1 MGDASDVRG
10 IRTRPFWGWYVVL
23 GSFLIL
29 AINYGARYSFG
40 VFVKPMAVEYNWSR
54 SVISAGM
61 SIMVLAYG
69 IGGIFAGR
77 LADRIAPRWII
88 TAGAILM
95 ATGLFLTA
103 LIHEPW
109 HFYVTYG
116 VCGGFGAA
124 CLGVVVC
131 NSSVGKWF
139 VRKRGLAIGIASIG
153 VGAGTM
159 ATVPLAGYV
168 VKVYGWQAG
177 FACIGVFVLIIG
189 VGLSQWLMGRTKPED
204 YGLRPDGEYAGMGGP
219 EPDPVSFA
227 VGHARPSLQ
236 SVLKD
241 SQFWI
246 MAVCYSLAVMAE
258 MSAMV
263 HQVAYALDRQIDKVA
278 AASSLGMIGT
288 ASILG
293 RFFFGW
299 LCDCISDAK
308 YASSLGFFL
317 MAVGMLLLLKTTSVT
332 MLFIYALL
340 FGFGYGSM
348 TALMPFLLA
357 DRFGRHILGASYGM
371 LVFFVMAIGGTSGP
385 MITGYIYDLTG
396 SYTNA
401 WLLDLAVLAIVAFL
415 ILALKKTGKMAA
427 QTGTISSPGNPKN

>member
-1 MGDASDVRG
+1 MGDATDLKG
-10 IRTRPFWGWYVVL
+10 IGTGRFWGWYVVL
-23 GSFLIL
+23 GAFLIL

-40 VFVKPMAVEYNWSR
+40 VFVKPMATQYNWSR

-88 TAGAILM
+88 TAGATLM
-95 ATGLFLTA
+95 AAGLFLTL
-103 LIHEPW
+103 LIREPW
-109 HFYVTYG
+109 QFYVTYG
-116 VCGGFGAA
+116 VFGGFGAA

-168 VKVYGWQAG
+168 VKVYGWQMG
-177 FACIGVFVLIIG
+177 FASIGVFVLVIG

-204 YGLRPDGEYAGMGGP
+204 YGLRPDGGRAGKSGP
-219 EPDPVSFA
+219 DHDPKPFA
-227 VGHARPSLQ
+227 FPSSRPSLRPVLQ
-236 SVLKD
+236 S

-246 MAVCYSLAVMAE
+246 MVVCYSLAVMAE
-258 MSAMV
+258 MSTMV

-278 AASSLGMIGT
+278 AASSLGMIGM
-288 ASILG
+288 ASIFG

-299 LCDCISDAK
+299 LCDRISDAK
-308 YASSLGFFL
+308 YASALGFFF
-317 MAVGMLLLLKTTSVT
+317 MAAGTFLLLRTTTVT
-332 MLFIYALL
+332 TLFVYALL
-340 FGFGYGSM
+340 FGFGYGSI

-357 DRFGRHILGASYGM
+357 DRFGRHILGASYGL
-371 LVFFVMAIGGTSGP
+371 LVFFVMAIGGSTGP
-385 MITGYIYDLTG
+385 MIAGYIYDLTG
-396 SYTNA
+396 SYANA
-401 WLLDLAVLAIVAFL
+401 WLLNLAVLVIVTFL
-415 ILALKKTGKMAA
+415 ILTLKKPGKISA
-427 QTGTISSPGNPKN
+427 QTGEIIP

>member
-1 MGDASDVRG
+1 MSSATDLKGIGRG
-10 IRTRPFWGWYVVL
+10 LFWGWYVVV
-23 GSFLIL
+23 GAFLIL

-40 VFVKPMAVEYNWSR
+40 VFVKPMAAQYNWSR
-54 SVISAGM
+54 SAISAGM

-69 IGGIFAGR
+69 IGGIFAGK

-88 TAGAILM
+88 TAGAIMM

-109 HFYVTYG
+109 QFYITYG
-116 VCGGFGAA
+116 LFGGFGAA

-139 VRKRGLAIGIASIG
+139 VRKRGLAIGIASFG
-153 VGAGTM
+153 VGFGTM

-168 VKVYGWQAG
+168 VKVYGWQLG
-177 FACIGVFVLIIG
+177 FASIGICVLIIG
-189 VGLSQWLMGRTKPED
+189 VGLSQWLMGKTKPED
-204 YGLRPDGEYAGMGGP
+204 YGLQTDGGKTLNTSSDSASDP
-219 EPDPVSFA
+219 ESVA
-227 VGHARPSLQ
+227 VLSARPSLQ
-236 SVLKD
+236 TVLRD

-246 MAVCYSLAVMAE
+246 MVVCYSLAVMAE

-263 HQVAYALDRQIDKVA
+263 HQVAYALDQQIDKVA
-278 AASSLGMIGT
+278 AASSLGAIGM

-299 LCDCISDAK
+299 LCDRISDAK
-308 YASSLGFFL
+308 YASALGFFL
-317 MAVGMLLLLKTTSVT
+317 MAVGMFLLLKTTSVT
-332 MLFIYALL
+332 VLFVYALL

-348 TALMPFLLA
+348 TVLMPFLLA

-371 LVFFVMAIGGTSGP
+371 LVFFVMAIGGFIGP
-385 MITGYIYDLTG
+385 ILTGYIYDRTG
-396 SYTNA
+396 SYAKA
-401 WLLDLAVLAIVAFL
+401 WLLHLVVLIIVTFL
-415 ILALKKTGKMAA
+415 ILILKKPGKRFA
-427 QTGTISSPGNPKN
+427 QR

>member
-1 MGDASDVRG
+1 MGDAADLKG
-10 IRTRPFWGWYVVL
+10 IGTGRFWGWYVVL
-23 GSFLIL
+23 GAFLIL

-40 VFVKPMAVEYNWSR
+40 VFVKPMAAQYNWSR

-77 LADRIAPRWII
+77 LVDRIAPRWII
-88 TAGAILM
+88 TAGATLM
-95 ATGLFLTA
+95 AAGLFLTL
-103 LIHEPW
+103 LIREPW
-109 HFYVTYG
+109 QFYVTYG
-116 VCGGFGAA
+116 VFGGFGAA

-168 VKVYGWQAG
+168 VKVYGWQMG
-177 FACIGVFVLIIG
+177 FASIGVFVLIIG
-189 VGLSQWLMGRTKPED
+189 VGLSQWLMGKTKPED
-204 YGLRPDGEYAGMGGP
+204 YGLRPDGESAGKNGPASDP
-219 EPDPVSFA
+219 EPFA
-227 VGHARPSLQ
+227 VPSARPSLGP
-236 SVLKD
+236 VLRD

-246 MAVCYSLAVMAE
+246 MVVCYSLAVMAE
-258 MSAMV
+258 MSTMV

-278 AASSLGMIGT
+278 AASSLGMIGM
-288 ASILG
+288 ASIVG

-299 LCDCISDAK
+299 LCDRISDAK
-308 YASSLGFFL
+308 YASALGFFF
-317 MAVGMLLLLKTTSVT
+317 MAVGMFLLMRTTTVT
-332 MLFIYALL
+332 TLFVFALL
-340 FGFGYGSM
+340 FGFGYGSI

-357 DRFGRHILGASYGM
+357 DRFGRHILGASYGL
-371 LVFFVMAIGGTSGP
+371 LVFFVMAIGGSTGP

-396 SYTNA
+396 SYANA
-401 WLLDLAVLAIVAFL
+401 WLLNLAVLVIVTFL
-415 ILALKKTGKMAA
+415 ILTLKKPGKISA
-427 QTGTISSPGNPKN
+427 QTGEIIPK

>member
-1 MGDASDVRG
+1 MNDATDVRG
-10 IRTRPFWGWYVVL
+10 IKTGLFWGWYVVM
-23 GSFLIL
+23 GAFLIL

-40 VFVKPMAVEYNWSR
+40 VFVKPMAAEYNWSR
-54 SVISAGM
+54 SMISAGM

-88 TAGAILM
+88 TAGATLM

-103 LIHEPW
+103 LIREPW
-109 HFYVTYG
+109 QFYLTYG
-116 VCGGFGAA
+116 VFGGFGAA

-168 VKVYGWQAG
+168 VKVYGWQLG
-177 FACIGVFVLIIG
+177 FASIGVFVLIIG
-189 VGLSQWLMGRTKPED
+189 VGLSQWLMGKTKPED
-204 YGLRPDGEYAGMGGP
+204 YGLWPDGGKAEEGGTSSPPASCAGHP
-219 EPDPVSFA
+219 A
-227 VGHARPSLQ
+227 Q
-236 SVLKD
+236 SSMKTVLRD

-246 MAVCYSLAVMAE
+246 MVICYSLAVMAE

-278 AASSLGMIGT
+278 AASSLGMIGL

-299 LCDCISDAK
+299 LCDRISDAK
-308 YASSLGFFL
+308 YASALGFFL
-317 MAVGMLLLLKTTSVT
+317 MAVGMFLLLGTTTVT
-332 MLFIYALL
+332 MLFVYALL
-340 FGFGYGSM
+340 FGFGYGSI
-348 TALMPFLLA
+348 TVLMPFLLA

-371 LVFFVMAIGGTSGP
+371 QVFFVMAIGGTSGP

-396 SYTNA
+396 SYANA
-401 WLLDLAVLAIVAFL
+401 WILNLAVLVIVTFL
-415 ILALKKTGKMAA
+415 ILTLKKPGKEF
-427 QTGTISSPGNPKN
+427 PGRAE

>member
-1 MGDASDVRG
+1 MGDATDLKG
-10 IRTRPFWGWYVVL
+10 IKTELFWGWYVVL
-23 GSFLIL
+23 GAFLIL

-40 VFVKPMAVEYNWSR
+40 VFVQPMAAEYNWSR

-103 LIHEPW
+103 LIREPW

-139 VRKRGLAIGIASIG
+139 VRKRGLAIGIASVG

-168 VKVYGWQAG
+168 VKVYGWKPG
-177 FACIGVFVLIIG
+177 FAAIGVFVLIIG

-204 YGLRPDGEYAGMGGP
+204 YGLRPDGENAGKNGP
-219 EPDPVSFA
+219 APDPVSFD
-227 VGHARPSLQ
+227 VPHARPSLRP
-236 SVLKD
+236 VLKD

-246 MAVCYSLAVMAE
+246 MVICYSLAVMAE

-278 AASSLGMIGT
+278 AASSLGIIGM
-288 ASILG
+288 ASIFG

-299 LCDCISDAK
+299 LCDRISDAK
-308 YASSLGFFL
+308 YASALGFIS
-317 MAVGMLLLLKTTSVT
+317 MAAGMILLLKTTSAA
-332 MLFIYALL
+332 MLFVYALL
-340 FGFGYGSM
+340 FGFGYGSL

-371 LVFFVMAIGGTSGP
+371 EVFFVMAIGGTSGP
-385 MITGYIYDLTG
+385 MIAGYIYDLTG
-396 SYTNA
+396 SYANA
-401 WLLDLAVLAIVAFL
+401 WLLNLAVLVIATFL
-415 ILALKKTGKMAA
+415 ILTLKKPGKGSS
-427 QTGTISSPGNPKN
+427 QTGG

>member
-1 MGDASDVRG
+1 MGNAADPRQTA
-10 IRTRPFWGWYVVL
+10 TRLFWGWYVVL
-23 GSFLIL
+23 GAFLIL

-40 VFVKPMAVEYNWSR
+40 VFVKPIAEQYDWSR

-61 SIMVLAYG
+61 STMVLAYG

-77 LADRIAPRWII
+77 LADRIAPRWIV

-95 ATGLFLTA
+95 STGLFLTV

-116 VCGGFGAA
+116 VFGGLGAA

-139 VRKRGLAIGIASIG
+139 SRKRGLAIGIASIG

-159 ATVPLAGYV
+159 VTVPAAGYIA
-168 VKVYGWQAG
+168 KVYGWQMG
-177 FACIGVFVLIIG
+177 FVCIGTFVLIIG
-189 VGLSQWLMGRTKPED
+189 VGLSQWLMGKTKPED
-204 YGLRPDGEYAGMGGP
+204 YGLLPDGEGAGAIASGSAP
-219 EPDPVSFA
+219 AASALPST
-227 VGHARPSLQ
+227 RPSILP
-236 SVLKD
+236 VLKD
-241 SQFWI
+241 AQFWI
-246 MAVCYSLAVMAE
+246 MVVCYSLAVMAE

-278 AASSLGMIGT
+278 AASSLGIIGM

-299 LCDCISDAK
+299 LCDRISDAK
-308 YASSLGFFL
+308 YASALGFL
-317 MAVGMLLLLKTTSVT
+317 IMACGMYLLLKTDTAAALVV
-332 MLFIYALL
+332 YALL
-340 FGFGYGSM
+340 FGFGYGSL

-357 DRFGRHILGASYGM
+357 DRFGRQILGATYGM
-371 LVFFVMAIGGTSGP
+371 QVFFVMAVGGTSGP
-385 MITGYIYDLTG
+385 LIAGYIYDRTG
-396 SYTNA
+396 SYTDA
-401 WLLDLAVLAIVAFL
+401 WRLNLLVLVIVTLL
-415 ILALKKTGKMAA
+415 ILTLKKKDRRADRSG
-427 QTGTISSPGNPKN
+427 G

>member
-1 MGDASDVRG
+1 MDNATDVKEIKTG
-10 IRTRPFWGWYVVL
+10 PFWGWFVVL
-23 GSFLIL
+23 GAFLIL

-40 VFVKPMAVEYNWSR
+40 VFVQPMAAQYHWSR

-95 ATGLFLTA
+95 AAGLFLTA
-103 LIHEPW
+103 LIREPW
-109 HFYVTYG
+109 QFYLTYG
-116 VCGGFGAA
+116 VFGGFGAA

-168 VKVYGWQAG
+168 VKVYGWQMG

-204 YGLRPDGEYAGMGGP
+204 YGLRPDGENTGKSGP
-219 EPDPVSFA
+219 ASGPRSFDI
-227 VGHARPSLQ
+227 PSASPTLR
-236 SVLKD
+236 SVLRD

-246 MAVCYSLAVMAE
+246 MVICYSLAVMAE

-278 AASSLGMIGT
+278 AASSLGMIGM

-299 LCDCISDAK
+299 LCDRISDAK
-308 YASSLGFFL
+308 YAAALGFLL
-317 MAVGMLLLLKTTSVT
+317 MAVGMFLLLRTTTVT
-332 MLFIYALL
+332 MLFVYALL

-357 DRFGRHILGASYGM
+357 DRFGRHVLGASYGM
-371 LVFFVMAIGGTSGP
+371 QVFFVMAIGGTSGP
-385 MITGYIYDLTG
+385 IFTGYIYDLTG
-396 SYTNA
+396 SYANA
-401 WLLDLAVLAIVAFL
+401 WLLDLTVLVIVTFL
-415 ILALKKTGKMAA
+415 ILTLKKPGK
-427 QTGTISSPGNPKN
+427 GSPRMGG

>member
-1 MGDASDVRG
+1 MNDATDVSG
-10 IRTRPFWGWYVVL
+10 IKTRLFWGWYVAM
-23 GSFLIL
+23 GAFLIL

-40 VFVKPMAVEYNWSR
+40 VFVKPMAAEYNWSR

-61 SIMVLAYG
+61 SIMVLTYG

-88 TAGAILM
+88 TAGAGLM

-103 LIHEPW
+103 LIREPW
-109 HFYVTYG
+109 QFYLTYG
-116 VCGGFGAA
+116 VFGGFGAA

-168 VKVYGWQAG
+168 VKVYGWQLG
-177 FACIGVFVLIIG
+177 FVSIGVFVLIIG
-189 VGLSQWLMGRTKPED
+189 VGLSQWLMGKTKPED
-204 YGLRPDGEYAGMGGP
+204 YGLLPDGGKAEEGSPSPPA
-219 EPDPVSFA
+219 SFT
-227 VGHARPSLQ
+227 GRPAQ
-236 SVLKD
+236 SSIKMVLRD

-246 MAVCYSLAVMAE
+246 MVICYSLAVMAE

-278 AASSLGMIGT
+278 AAASLGIIGL
-288 ASILG
+288 ASIFG

-299 LCDCISDAK
+299 LCDRVNDAK
-308 YASSLGFFL
+308 YASAFGFFL
-317 MAVGMLLLLKTTSVT
+317 MAVGMFLLLETTTVT
-332 MLFIYALL
+332 MLFVYALL

-357 DRFGRHILGASYGM
+357 DRFGRHILGTSYGM
-371 LVFFVMAIGGTSGP
+371 QVFFVMAIGGTSGP
-385 MITGYIYDLTG
+385 MIAGYIYDLTG
-396 SYTNA
+396 SYADA
-401 WLLDLAVLAIVAFL
+401 WMLNLAVLVIVTFL
-415 ILALKKTGKMAA
+415 ILTLKKPGK
-427 QTGTISSPGNPKN
+427 GSPGRME

>member
-1 MGDASDVRG
+1 
-10 IRTRPFWGWYVVL
+10 
-23 GSFLIL
+23 
-29 AINYGARYSFG
+29 
-40 VFVKPMAVEYNWSR
+40 
-54 SVISAGM
+54 
-61 SIMVLAYG
+61 
-69 IGGIFAGR
+69 
-77 LADRIAPRWII
+77 
-88 TAGAILM
+88 M

-103 LIHEPW
+103 MIREPW
-109 HFYVTYG
+109 QFYVTYG
-116 VCGGFGAA
+116 VFGGFGAA

-168 VKVYGWQAG
+168 VKVYGWQMG

-204 YGLRPDGEYAGMGGP
+204 YGLRPDGGSAGKNGP
-219 EPDPVSFA
+219 ASDPESFD
-227 VGHARPSLQ
+227 VPSARHSIRQ
-236 SVLKD
+236 VLWD

-246 MAVCYSLAVMAE
+246 MVGCYSLAVMAE

-263 HQVAYALDRQIDKVA
+263 HQVAYALDQQIDKVA
-278 AASSLGMIGT
+278 AASSLGIIGM

-299 LCDCISDAK
+299 LCDRISDAK
-308 YASSLGFFL
+308 YASALGFLL
-317 MAVGMLLLLKTTSVT
+317 MAVGMFLLLRTTTVT
-332 MLFIYALL
+332 TLFVYALV

-371 LVFFVMAIGGTSGP
+371 QVFFVMGIGGTSGP
-385 MITGYIYDLTG
+385 MIAGYIYDLTG
-396 SYTNA
+396 SYANA
-401 WLLDLAVLAIVAFL
+401 WLLNLAVLVIVTFL
-415 ILALKKTGKMAA
+415 ILTLKKPGKESSQAS
-427 QTGTISSPGNPKN
+427 GIIPYSSPKE

>member
-1 MGDASDVRG
+1 MNDATDVRG
-10 IRTRPFWGWYVVL
+10 IKTGLFWGWYVVM
-23 GSFLIL
+23 GAFLIL

-40 VFVKPMAVEYNWSR
+40 VFVKPMAEEYNWSR

-88 TAGAILM
+88 TAGATLM
-95 ATGLFLTA
+95 ATGLLLTA
-103 LIHEPW
+103 WISEPW
-109 HFYVTYG
+109 QFYVTYG
-116 VCGGFGAA
+116 IFGGFGAA

-139 VRKRGLAIGIASIG
+139 DRKRGLAIGIASIG

-168 VKVYGWQAG
+168 VKIYGWKLG

-204 YGLRPDGEYAGMGGP
+204 YGLRPDGVGAGNNG
-219 EPDPVSFA
+219 PVSDPGPFA
-227 VGHARPSLQ
+227 VPSPRPSIRP
-236 SVLKD
+236 VLRD

-246 MAVCYSLAVMAE
+246 MVICFSLAVMAE

-263 HQVAYALDRQIDKVA
+263 HQVAYALDRQIDKLA

-299 LCDCISDAK
+299 LCDRINDAK
-308 YASSLGFFL
+308 YAAAAGFFS
-317 MAVGMLLLLKTTSVT
+317 MAVGMFLLLKTTTVT
-332 MLFIYALL
+332 MLFVYALL
-340 FGFGYGSM
+340 FGFGYGSL

-357 DRFGRHILGASYGM
+357 DRFGRHTLGASYGIQ
-371 LVFFVMAIGGTSGP
+371 VFFVMGIGGSSGP
-385 MITGYIYDLTG
+385 MIAGYIYDSTG
-396 SYTNA
+396 AYTNA
-401 WLLDLAVLAIVAFL
+401 WLLNLAVLVTVTFL
-415 ILALKKTGKMAA
+415 ILTLKKPGKA
-427 QTGTISSPGNPKN
+427 SPTVL

>member
-1 MGDASDVRG
+1 MPDLKG
-10 IRTRPFWGWYVVL
+10 IKTGLFWGWYVVL
-23 GSFLIL
+23 GAFLIL

-40 VFVKPMAVEYNWSR
+40 VFVKPMAAQYNWSR
-54 SVISAGM
+54 SAISAGM

-103 LIHEPW
+103 LIREPW
-109 HFYVTYG
+109 QFYVTYG
-116 VCGGFGAA
+116 VFGGFGAA

-168 VKVYGWQAG
+168 VKVYGWQMG

-204 YGLRPDGEYAGMGGP
+204 YGLQPDGGRAGKNGP
-219 EPDPVSFA
+219 SSDSESFA
-227 VGHARPSLQ
+227 VPSAPPTLRP
-236 SVLKD
+236 VLRD
-241 SQFWI
+241 PQFWI
-246 MAVCYSLAVMAE
+246 MVVCYSLAVMAE

-278 AASSLGMIGT
+278 AASSLGMIGM
-288 ASILG
+288 ASIFG

-299 LCDCISDAK
+299 LCDRISDAK
-308 YASSLGFFL
+308 YASALGFLL
-317 MAVGMLLLLKTTSVT
+317 MAVGMFLLIRTTTVT
-332 MLFIYALL
+332 MLFVYALL

-348 TALMPFLLA
+348 TVLMPFLLA
-357 DRFGRHILGASYGM
+357 DRFGRHILGATYGM
-371 LVFFVMAIGGTSGP
+371 LVFFVMAIGGTTGP

-396 SYTNA
+396 SYDNA
-401 WLLDLAVLAIVAFL
+401 WLLNLAVLVIVTFL
-415 ILALKKTGKMAA
+415 ILTLSKPGKEASQA
-427 QTGTISSPGNPKN
+427 GGIILPGSPKD

>member
-1 MGDASDVRG
+1 MSDETDLKG
-10 IRTRPFWGWYVVL
+10 IRTGLFWGWYVVL
-23 GSFLIL
+23 GAFLIL

-40 VFVKPMAVEYNWSR
+40 VFVKPMAVQYNWSR
-54 SVISAGM
+54 SVISASM

-103 LIHEPW
+103 LIREPW
-109 HFYVTYG
+109 QFYVTYG
-116 VCGGFGAA
+116 VFGGFGAA

-168 VKVYGWQAG
+168 VKVYGWQPG

-189 VGLSQWLMGRTKPED
+189 VGLSQWLMGRSKPED
-204 YGLRPDGEYAGMGGP
+204 YGLLPDGGRAGKNGP
-219 EPDPVSFA
+219 ASDPESFD
-227 VGHARPSLQ
+227 VPSARPSIQ
-236 SVLKD
+236 PVLRD
-241 SQFWI
+241 YQFWI
-246 MAVCYSLAVMAE
+246 MTVCYSLAVMAE
-258 MSAMV
+258 MSVMV

-278 AASSLGMIGT
+278 AASSLGIVGM

-299 LCDCISDAK
+299 LCDRISDAK
-308 YASSLGFFL
+308 YASAIGFFL
-317 MAVGMLLLLKTTSVT
+317 MAAGMFLLLRTTTVT
-332 MLFIYALL
+332 TLFVYSLL
-340 FGFGYGSM
+340 FGFGYGSI

-357 DRFGRHILGASYGM
+357 DRFGSRILGTSYGIQ
-371 LVFFVMAIGGTSGP
+371 VFFVMAIGGTSGP
-385 MITGYIYDLTG
+385 MIAGYIYDLTG
-396 SYTNA
+396 SYANA
-401 WLLDLAVLAIVAFL
+401 WLLNLAVLVTVTFL
-415 ILALKKTGKMAA
+415 ILTLKKPGKE
-427 QTGTISSPGNPKN
+427 